1 MNWYLIIAKPGTE
14 LRTFTRLQ
22 NLGFD
27 LAMFFIRRKTLRGGK
42 IIDKFSPAFSFYI
55 FIRARGQWREV
66 LDVEGV
72 FGFVKF
78 AGTYAVIGDRV
89 IQSLIAVT
97 QRTIAVGKYLLAEKP
112 QTSKFKFAEPIQI
125 LGSGFAMGRKGLFER
140 GDGPYHAIVLIEAFG
155 RFVPVRVKEGD
166 LISLM
171 PSQALTTPQS
181 RRKNKKLQRRSGR
194 WEATAGRE
202 FLSTARDSA
211 AA

>member
-1 MNWYLIIAKPGTE
+1 MSWSLIIAKPGTE
-14 LRTFTRLQ
+14 LRTFSRLQ

-27 LAMFFIRRKTLRGGK
+27 LAMFFIRRKALRSGR
-42 IIDKFSPAFSFYI
+42 IVDKFSPAFSFYI
-55 FIRARGQWREV
+55 FIRARSQWRAI

-72 FGFVKF
+72 VGFVKF
-78 AGTYAVIGDRV
+78 AEVYAMISDCVV
-89 IQSLIAVT
+89 QSLVAASQKI
-97 QRTIAVGKYLLAEKP
+97 IAVGKYLLAEKP
-112 QTSKFKFAEPIQI
+112 QQSKFKFAEPIQI
-125 LGSGFAMGRKGLFER
+125 LGSGFAAGRSGLFER

-171 PSQALTTPQS
+171 PSHALATLQS
-181 RRKNKKLQRRSGR
+181 RRKNKKLQRRAGR
-194 WEATAGRE
+194 WEATAGRD